1 LLLSQDLKKVQPW
14 NQAAARCVWKK
25 EQETDAGGWQV
36 DAWRAGTIQV
46 HSAASSFRPH
56 SSFVRQKVAALSSLR
71 EASVAPSR
79 KSKRFWI
86 WLAAAVVVVVAL
98 LGIGAARLTRGS
110 GIDLNKL
117 AKVTRADVARSV
129 VATGKIQP
137 ITKVEVKSKA
147 SGIVEKLYV
156 DINNQVHKG
165 QQLAQLDQQEIVAQ
179 VEAQRAQLA
188 AAEANVST
196 YQANIEQDKVNA
208 AAPDL
213 PMYKATLDR
222 NLEMQKLGI
231 VSRQALDDA
240 NKDYLAALTR
250 RDSAKAQIGVD
261 AARLKQARAQ
271 VLQAQASLK
280 QLEEQL
286 SYTTIVAPM
295 DGVILSRDVEIGDA
309 VSSILVLGSTATLV
323 MTEGDINQV
332 YVQGKVDEADIAHVY
347 MSQPARIK
355 VESFRDRVFNGKV
368 TKIAPLGVEK
378 DNVTTFEVRVSI
390 DNPGGELKANMTAN
404 AEIILDEHKGVL
416 TVPESAVIYDSQ
428 KKATVEVPDK
438 KQKEGK
444 RKVPVTVGLSNGS
457 VTEILSGLK
466 EGDSVVLQQ

>member
-1 LLLSQDLKKVQPW
+1 M
-14 NQAAARCVWKK
+14 AA
-25 EQETDAGGWQV
+25 
-36 DAWRAGTIQV
+36 
-46 HSAASSFRPH
+46 
-56 SSFVRQKVAALSSLR
+56 
-71 EASVAPSR
+71 SR
-79 KSKRFWI
+79 KSKKFWI
-86 WLAAAVVVVVAL
+86 WLGVGIFIVVL
-98 LGIGAARLTRGS
+98 LVGIGLKHLVS
-110 GIDLNKL
+110 GTSIDPNKI
-117 AKVTRADVARSV
+117 AKVTRGDVARSV

-165 QQLAQLDQQEIVAQ
+165 QELAQLDQQEIVAQ
-179 VEAQRAQLA
+179 VEAQRAQLS
-188 AAEANVST
+188 AAEANVAT
-196 YQANIEQDKVNA
+196 YEANIEQDKVNA
-208 AAPDL
+208 NAPDL

-222 NLEMQKLGI
+222 NKEMQKEGV

-250 RDSAKAQIGVD
+250 RDNSKAQIGVD
-261 AARLKQARAQ
+261 TARLKQARAQ
-271 VLQAQASLK
+271 VQQAQAGLK

-323 MTEGDINQV
+323 MTEGDINEV

-347 MSQPARIK
+347 MAQPARIK

-368 TKIAPLGVEK
+368 TKIAPLGVEN

-404 AEIILDEHKGVL
+404 AEIILDEHKNVL
-416 TVPESAVIYDSQ
+416 MVPESAVMYDNQ
-428 KKATVEVPDK
+428 KNASVEIPDK

-444 RKVPVTVGLSNGS
+444 RKVPVKVGISNGS
-457 VTEILSGLK
+457 VTELLSGLM
-466 EGDSVVLQQ
+466 EGDQVVLQQ